1 MLWCGVDRPVLFLGC
16 LPRITCIG
24 LRARPALWQC
34 RREKCRRESRQ
45 SQRGHYREG
54 VSIDNG
60 SERNVEQRSLAQN
73 PILTDAQLD
82 RLRSYGVPR
91 TVVTG
96 DTLYRVGDRSYDL
109 VLIDSGTIDIV
120 REATRDSP
128 EQIVAQHGAGRFL
141 GELNL
146 LTGQTVF
153 LTARVTSPGLMHC
166 ISPESFR
173 RIMAEDPELSAIL
186 LESLQAR
193 RALLRG
199 VASRSIEIIGSSLSS
214 ASLALRTYAAR
225 LELAHHWFDS
235 DSTAGSGLMHAAG
248 ISAAQL
254 PVVFV
259 GTEVLTSATPEMLA
273 QCIGL
278 SYSRPSGQ
286 LVDLTVI
293 GAGPA
298 GLAAAVYGASEGL
311 DTVLLDATG
320 PGGQAAASSRIENY
334 FGFPNGLSGSEL
346 TGLAAVQALK
356 FGARLY
362 SPCRVVGLDP
372 HRERLRL
379 VLDDGTEI
387 HSRAVIVATGAHYR
401 ALPLPRWDELVGAG
415 IYYAATELE
424 ARAIEGKPVTV
435 VGGANSA
442 GQAALFLAGRG
453 SPVSV
458 VIRGTDI
465 RGQMSSYLVD
475 RLLADPRI
483 TVHTSTEVTA
493 LDGDPSLQSLTITN
507 RQTGVHS
514 TQPSSGLFC
523 FIGATPATHW
533 MTGVDCDEN
542 GFLLTD
548 AQLDSATLGAT
559 WSALGRDP
567 LPYETSV
574 PGLFAAGDVRRGS
587 MKRVAAAVGEGASA
601 VASVHR
607 AIGIN
612 A

>member
-1 MLWCGVDRPVLFLGC
+1 MSID
-16 LPRITCIG
+16 
-24 LRARPALWQC
+24 
-34 RREKCRRESRQ
+34 
-45 SQRGHYREG
+45 G
-54 VSIDNG
+54 VSEGRPQESGN
-60 SERNVEQRSLAQN
+60 AQN
-73 PILTDAQLD
+73 PRLTEAQLN
-82 RLRSYGVPR
+82 RLRSYGVAQM
-91 TVVTG
+91 VSTG
-96 DTLYRVGDRSYDL
+96 DTLYRVGDRNYDL
-109 VLIDSGTIDIV
+109 VLIDSGTVDIV

-128 EQIVAQHGAGRFL
+128 EQIVAQHGPGRFL

-153 LTARVTSPGLMHC
+153 LTARVTSPGVVHR
-166 ISPESFR
+166 ISSESFR
-173 RIMAEDPELSAIL
+173 RIMSEDPELSGIL

-199 VASRSIEIIGSSLSS
+199 TASRSIEIIGNSLSS
-214 ASLALRTYAAR
+214 ASMALRTYAAR

-235 DSTAGSGLMHAAG
+235 DSTAGSRLMQAAG
-248 ISAAQL
+248 IDATEL
-254 PVVFV
+254 PVALI
-259 GTEVLTSATPEMLA
+259 GTEVLTRATPGTLA
-273 QCIGL
+273 QSIGL

-286 LVDLTVI
+286 QVDLTVI

-311 DTVLLDATG
+311 DTVLLDAAG

-334 FGFPNGLSGSEL
+334 LGFPNGLSGSEL

-362 SPCRVVGLDP
+362 SPCTVISLDS
-372 HRERLRL
+372 HGERLRL
-379 VLDDGTEI
+379 ILDDGTEI
-387 HSRAVIVATGAHYR
+387 SSRAVIVATGARYR
-401 ALPLPRWDELVGAG
+401 ALPLPRWDKFVGAG

-424 ARAIEGKPVTV
+424 ARAMDGKPVTV

-442 GQAALFLAGRG
+442 GQAALFLSGRG
-453 SPVSV
+453 SDVTV

-465 RGQMSSYLVD
+465 RAQMSSYLVD
-475 RLLADPRI
+475 RLLADPRVM
-483 TVHTSTEVTA
+483 VHTSTEVTA
-493 LDGDPSLQSLTITN
+493 LEGDLSLQSLTITN
-507 RQTGVHS
+507 RHTGVRS

-523 FIGATPATHW
+523 FIGATPATDW
-533 MTGVDCDEN
+533 MTGVNCDEN

-548 AQLDSATLGAT
+548 VQLDSATLSAT
-559 WSALGRDP
+559 WSVLGRDP
-567 LPYETSV
+567 LPYETCV

-607 AIGIN
+607 AIGIS

>member
-1 MLWCGVDRPVLFLGC
+1 M
-16 LPRITCIG
+16 
-24 LRARPALWQC
+24 
-34 RREKCRRESRQ
+34 
-45 SQRGHYREG
+45 
-54 VSIDNG
+54 SIDSA
-60 SERNVEQRSLAQN
+60 SERDLGKPPLALN
-73 PILTDAQLD
+73 PVLTDAQLG
-82 RLRSYGVPR
+82 RLRTYGTAQ
-91 TVVTG
+91 TVATG
-96 DTLYRVGDRSYDL
+96 QTVYRVGDRGYDL
-109 VLIDSGTIDIV
+109 VLIDSGTVDIV
-120 REATRDSP
+120 LEATRDSP

-153 LTARVTSPGLMHC
+153 LTARVTSPGVMHR

-173 RIMAEDPELSAIL
+173 RIMSEDPELSGIL

-193 RALLRG
+193 RAMLRG
-199 VASRSIEIIGSSLSS
+199 TASRSIEIIGNSLSS
-214 ASLALRTYAAR
+214 ASLSLRTYAAR

-235 DSTAGSGLMHAAG
+235 DSTAGSGLMQVAG
-248 ISAAQL
+248 INAADL
-254 PVVFV
+254 PVVFL
-259 GTEVLTSATPEMLA
+259 GAEVLTRATPGMLA
-273 QCIGL
+273 QRIGL

-286 LVDLTVI
+286 QVDLTVI

-334 FGFPNGLSGSEL
+334 IGFPNGLSGSEL
-346 TGLAAVQALK
+346 TGLATIQALK

-362 SPCRVVGLDP
+362 TPCTVVALDP
-372 HRERLRL
+372 HGERLRL
-379 VLDDGTEI
+379 ILEDGTEI
-387 HSRAVIVATGAHYR
+387 NSRAVIVATGARYR
-401 ALPLPRWDELVGAG
+401 ALPLPRWDEFVGAG

-453 SPVSV
+453 NAVSV

-465 RGQMSSYLVD
+465 RAQMSSYLVD

-493 LDGDPSLQSLTITN
+493 LDGTLSLQSLTITN
-507 RQTGVHS
+507 RQTSMSS
-514 TQPSSGLFC
+514 TQPSSALFC
-523 FIGATPATHW
+523 FIGATPATDW
-533 MTGVDCDEN
+533 MTGVDSDEN

-567 LPYETSV
+567 LPFETSL
-574 PGLFAAGDVRRGS
+574 PGLFAAGDVRHGS

-607 AIGIN
+607 AIGVDV
-612 A
+612 

>member
-1 MLWCGVDRPVLFLGC
+1 MDDARERD
-16 LPRITCIG
+16 PRKPGI
-24 LRARPALWQC
+24 AR
-34 RREKCRRESRQ
+34 
-45 SQRGHYREG
+45 
-54 VSIDNG
+54 
-60 SERNVEQRSLAQN
+60 N
-73 PILTDAQLD
+73 PTLTDAQLD
-82 RLRSYGVPR
+82 RLRSYGMAE
-91 TVVTG
+91 TVATG
-96 DTLYRVGDRSYDL
+96 DILYRVGDRSYDL
-109 VLIDSGTIDIV
+109 MLIDSGTVDIV
-120 REATRDSP
+120 REATRDSA
-128 EQIVAQHGAGRFL
+128 EQVVAQHGAGRFL

-153 LTARVTSPGLMHC
+153 LTARVTSPGVMHR
-166 ISPESFR
+166 ISSENFR
-173 RIMAEDPELSAIL
+173 RIMTEDPELSGIL

-193 RALLRG
+193 RTMLRG
-199 VASRSIEIIGSSLSS
+199 AASRSIEIIGSSLSS

-235 DSTAGSGLMHAAG
+235 DSTAGRGLMLAADVN
-248 ISAAQL
+248 ADDL
-254 PVVFV
+254 PVVLV
-259 GTEVLTSATPEMLA
+259 GADVLTRATPRMLA
-273 QCIGL
+273 QRIGL

-286 LVDLTVI
+286 QVDLTVI

-334 FGFPNGLSGSEL
+334 VGFPNGLSGSEL

-362 SPCRVVGLDP
+362 SPCTVVSLDP
-372 HRERLRL
+372 HSERLRL
-379 VLDDGTEI
+379 TTDDGTQI
-387 HSRAVIVATGAHYR
+387 HSRAVIVATGAQYR
-401 ALPLPRWDELVGAG
+401 ALPLPRWDEFVGAG

-424 ARAIEGKPVTV
+424 ARALEGKPATV

-442 GQAALFLAGRG
+442 GQAALFLAARG
-453 SPVSV
+453 SAVRI

-465 RGQMSSYLVD
+465 RAQMSSYLVD

-483 TVHTSTEVTA
+483 EVHTSTEVTA
-493 LDGDPSLQSLTITN
+493 LDGARSLQHLTLTN
-507 RQTGVHS
+507 RQTGTSS
-514 TQPSSGLFC
+514 TEPSSGMFC
-523 FIGATPATHW
+523 FIGAKPATDW
-533 MTGVDCDEN
+533 MTGVDSDEN

-548 AQLDSATLGAT
+548 VQLDSATLGAT
-559 WSALGRDP
+559 WSVLGRDP
-567 LPYETSV
+567 LPYETSI
-574 PGLFAAGDVRRGS
+574 PGLFAAGDVRQGS

-607 AIGIN
+607 AIGVS

>member
-1 MLWCGVDRPVLFLGC
+1 M
-16 LPRITCIG
+16 
-24 LRARPALWQC
+24 
-34 RREKCRRESRQ
+34 
-45 SQRGHYREG
+45 
-54 VSIDNG
+54 SIDDAG
-60 SERNVEQRSLAQN
+60 ERGTEKSGLAQN

-82 RLRSYGVPR
+82 RMRSYGIAQ
-91 TVVTG
+91 TVAAG
-96 DTLYRVGDRSYDL
+96 DTLYRVGDRGYDL

-128 EQIVAQHGAGRFL
+128 EQIVAQHSAGRFL

-153 LTARVTSPGLMHC
+153 LTARVTSPGVMHR

-173 RIMAEDPELSAIL
+173 RIMSEDPELSGIL

-199 VASRSIEIIGSSLSS
+199 TASRSIEIIGSSLSS

-235 DSTAGSGLMHAAG
+235 DSTAGSGLMQAAG
-248 ISAAQL
+248 IDAAHL
-254 PVVFV
+254 PVVFL
-259 GTEVLTSATPEMLA
+259 GAQVLTRATPGILA
-273 QCIGL
+273 ERIGL
-278 SYSRPSGQ
+278 SYSRPSGHQ
-286 LVDLTVI
+286 VDLTVI

-320 PGGQAAASSRIENY
+320 PGGQAAASSRIENF
-334 FGFPNGLSGSEL
+334 FGFPNGISGSEL
-346 TGLAAVQALK
+346 TGLAAIQAQK

-362 SPCRVVGLDP
+362 SPCTVVALDP

-379 VLDDGTEI
+379 ILDDGSEI
-387 HSRAVIVATGAHYR
+387 HSRAVIVATGAQYR
-401 ALPLPRWDELVGAG
+401 ALPLPRWDEFVGAG

-424 ARAIEGKPVTV
+424 ARAIEGGPVTV

-442 GQAALFLAGRG
+442 GQAALFLAGRA
-453 SPVSV
+453 SAVRL

-465 RGQMSSYLVD
+465 RAQMSSYLVD
-475 RLLADPRI
+475 RLLTDPRI
-483 TVHTSTEVTA
+483 TVHPSTEVTA
-493 LDGDPSLQSLTITN
+493 LDGALSLQNVTITN
-507 RQTGVHS
+507 RQTGTSS

-523 FIGATPATHW
+523 FIGATPATDW
-533 MTGVDCDEN
+533 MTGVDSDEN

-548 AQLDSATLGAT
+548 VQLDTVTLGAT

-567 LPYETSV
+567 LPFETSV
-574 PGLFAAGDVRRGS
+574 PGLFAAGDVRHGS

-607 AIGIN
+607 AIGVK

>member
-1 MLWCGVDRPVLFLGC
+1 MSWIRFSRASHGACTEMSVD
-16 LPRITCIG
+16 
-24 LRARPALWQC
+24 
-34 RREKCRRESRQ
+34 
-45 SQRGHYREG
+45 
-54 VSIDNG
+54 DG
-60 SERNVEQRSLAQN
+60 SEHEPQQGELGRNPV
-73 PILTDAQLD
+73 LTDAQLA
-82 RLRSYGVPR
+82 RLRSYGIAQAVA
-91 TVVTG
+91 TG
-96 DTLYRVGDRSYDL
+96 DILYRVGDRSYDL
-109 VLIDSGTIDIV
+109 ILIDTGTVDIV

-153 LTARVTSPGLMHC
+153 LTARVTSPGVMHR
-166 ISPESFR
+166 ISPDSFR
-173 RIMAEDPELSAIL
+173 RIMSEDPELSGIL
-186 LESLQAR
+186 LEALQAR
-193 RALLRG
+193 RAMLRG
-199 VASRSIEIIGSSLSS
+199 AASRSIEIIGSTLSS

-235 DSTAGSGLMHAAG
+235 DSTAGIGLMRAADVN
-248 ISAAQL
+248 ATQL
-254 PVVFV
+254 PAVLL
-259 GTEVLTSATPEMLA
+259 GAEVLIRATPGMLA
-273 QCIGL
+273 ERIGL

-286 LVDLTVI
+286 NVDLTVI

-298 GLAAAVYGASEGL
+298 GLAAAVYAASEGL
-311 DTVLLDATG
+311 DTVLLDAAG

-334 FGFPNGLSGSEL
+334 VGFPNGLSGSEL
-346 TGLAAVQALK
+346 TGLAAIQALK

-362 SPCRVVGLDP
+362 SPCTVVALDP
-372 HRERLRL
+372 HSERLRL

-387 HSRAVIVATGAHYR
+387 NSRAVIVATGAQYR
-401 ALPLPRWDELVGAG
+401 ALPLPRWDEFVGAG

-424 ARAIEGKPVTV
+424 ARALEGRPATV

-442 GQAALFLAGRG
+442 GQAALFLAARG
-453 SPVSV
+453 SAVRV

-465 RGQMSSYLVD
+465 RAQMSSYLVD

-483 TVHTSTEVTA
+483 EVHTATEVTA
-493 LDGDPSLQSLTITN
+493 LDGALSLQHLTLTN
-507 RQTGVHS
+507 RQTGTSS
-514 TQPSSGLFC
+514 TKPSNGLFC
-523 FIGATPATHW
+523 FIGAKPATDW
-533 MTGVDCDEN
+533 MTGVDSDEN

-548 AQLDSATLGAT
+548 VQLDSSTLGAT
-559 WSALGRDP
+559 WGVLGRDP
-567 LPYETSV
+567 LPYETSI

-607 AIGIN
+607 AIGVS